1 MIEGQHCLRIPH
13 QLHLCDKRR
22 YEPTSIDNKEDFEIH
37 PGADELRVD
46 DALQGQML
54 LHVVAISIIDHSNDF
69 LNRIWIILGH
79 VCLITLI
86 NSFSDDSSDI
96 TFIFFFIVFNN
107 L

>member
-1 MIEGQHCLRIPH
+1 
-13 QLHLCDKRR
+13 
-22 YEPTSIDNKEDFEIH
+22 
-37 PGADELRVD
+37 
-46 DALQGQML
+46 ML